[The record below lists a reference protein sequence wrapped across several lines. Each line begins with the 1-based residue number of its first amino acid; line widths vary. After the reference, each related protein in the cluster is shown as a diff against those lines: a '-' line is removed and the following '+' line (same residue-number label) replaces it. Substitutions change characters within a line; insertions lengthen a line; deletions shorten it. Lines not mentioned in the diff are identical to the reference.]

1 MIDFANALENQ
12 INDFE
17 MIVQITRV
25 RRSPKGDA
33 YQQPRHYVNP
43 LQVKEHVEEADFEHN
58 IDEKGN
64 VMLCYAREV

>member
-1 MIDFANALENQ
+1 
-12 INDFE
+12 